1 MVDVARVNMFGHPVG
16 TFRWDERYAVARFE
30 YAPGFVARGL
40 EPSPL
45 LMPVREGR
53 VYSFAGLNRDTFM
66 GLPGMLAEHLREVFY
81 NVVGKVTEVIDLAPV
96 PDFVALNIPI
106 GQWHSVEVLK
116 SDMVIRSV
124 WMELM
129 SRWNL

>member
-1 MVDVARVNMFGHPVG
+1 MRA
-16 TFRWDERYAVARFE
+16 
-30 YAPGFVARGL
+30 
-40 EPSPL
+40 
-45 LMPVREGR
+45 
-53 VYSFAGLNRDTFM
+53 
-66 GLPGMLAEHLREVFY
+66 LREVFY